1 MRVLFIFLILVTVF
15 LSACTTS
22 TPIVTVTITTPTPTS
37 IPTTTPAYYPFESY
51 AAYYAA
57 EEHAQLLVHHRL
69 QNLAQSY
76 MAREYV
82 EEILSTRSWGKS
94 EYNTEE
100 KAWLIVI
107 HGSLQHSYTWLTTEY
122 AATLH
127 EYWWGGPNDGIDYL
141 VYDNGNI
148 IPLAN
153 GFHVETDIQKLNVG
167 LTLQ

>member
-1 MRVLFIFLILVTVF
+1 MGGGYMRVLFIFLILVTVF
-15 LSACTTS
+15 LSACSTS
-22 TPIVTVTITTPTPTS
+22 APIVTVTKTQTATATPPTVTVTITTPTPTS
-37 IPTTTPAYYPFESY
+37 IPTTTPEYYPFESY

-57 EEHAQLLVHHRL
+57 EEHAQLLVYQRL
-69 QNLAQSY
+69 QNLAQNY
-76 MAREYV
+76 IAREYV

-127 EYWWGGPNDGIDYL
+127 EYW
-141 VYDNGNI
+141 
-148 IPLAN
+148 
-153 GFHVETDIQKLNVG
+153 
-167 LTLQ
+167 